1 MYIHVITDD
10 MLISYGQLSISF
22 VPSSP
27 PPSTPEDSP
36 LSSVDSSSQPN
47 LNDPLKSENQS
58 TTLQFS
64 FSDDY
69 RLDISVRSLVGSRS
83 RLQDVPKIAQIV
95 ESRLHDWID
104 QRCVEPRFQQI
115 VLPSLWPRKEMTR
128 EGPAGPGGPVTSGMS
143 NPTSTI
149 GTESSGGIGG
159 VAGAPGDMRNRA
171 TVPVSILAH
180 T

>member
-1 MYIHVITDD
+1 
-10 MLISYGQLSISF
+10 MLISHGQLSISF
-22 VPSSP
+22 VPSPP

-36 LSSVDSSSQPN
+36 LSPADSSSQPN
-47 LNDPLKSENQS
+47 PSDPLKSENQS

-115 VLPSLWPRKEMTR
+115 VLPSLWPRKEMAR
-128 EGPAGPGGPVTSGMS
+128 EGPGGPGGPVIPNMNDST
-143 NPTSTI
+143 TSTI
-149 GTESSGGIGG
+149 GGESSGGIC
-159 VAGAPGDMRNRA
+159 GATEALGHA
-171 TVPVSILAH
+171 K
-180 T
+180 

>member
-1 MYIHVITDD
+1 
-10 MLISYGQLSISF
+10 MLISRGQLSISF

-36 LSSVDSSSQPN
+36 LSSSDSPSQPSPS
-47 LNDPLKSENQS
+47 DPLKGENQS

-128 EGPAGPGGPVTSGMS
+128 EGPGGPGGPVIPNMN

-149 GTESSGGIGG
+149 GGESSGGIC
-159 VAGAPGDMRNRA
+159 GAAEALGDMRNRS
-171 TVPVSILAH
+171 TIPVPILTH